1 MSFSIH
7 MANDEQLDSLLRSN
21 KRIPSWRID
30 NTQSARE
37 RKRIHQLQL
46 HRQQLERD
54 KETEIKRKRQRR
66 TISVSKIQA
75 KKSVLHEGNDLEL

>member
-1 MSFSIH
+1 MSFNIH

-21 KRIPSWRID
+21 KRIPSWRIA
-30 NTQSARE
+30 NTQSTRE

-54 KETEIKRKRQRR
+54 KETEIKRKRQ
-66 TISVSKIQA
+66 
-75 KKSVLHEGNDLEL
+75 

>member
-1 MSFSIH
+1 MSFSMH

-21 KRIPSWRID
+21 KRIPSWRIA
-30 NTQSARE
+30 NTQSAWE

-54 KETEIKRKRQRR
+54 KETKIKRKRQRR

>member
-7 MANDEQLDSLLRSN
+7 MANNEQLDSLLRSN
-21 KRIPSWRID
+21 KRILSRRIA
-30 NTQSARE
+30 NTQSVRE
-37 RKRIHQLQL
+37 RKRINQLQL

>member
-21 KRIPSWRID
+21 KRIPSWRIA

>member
-21 KRIPSWRID
+21 KRIPSWRIA

-54 KETEIKRKRQRR
+54 NETEIKRKRQRR

>member
-21 KRIPSWRID
+21 KRITSWRIA

>member
-1 MSFSIH
+1 MSFNIH

-21 KRIPSWRID
+21 KRIPSWRIA

-37 RKRIHQLQL
+37 RKMIHKLQL
-46 HRQQLERD
+46 HCQQLERD
-54 KETEIKRKRQRR
+54 KEAEIKRKRQRR

>member
-1 MSFSIH
+1 

-21 KRIPSWRID
+21 KRIPSRRIA
-30 NTQSARE
+30 NTQSVRE
-37 RKRIHQLQL
+37 RKRINQLQL

-54 KETEIKRKRQRR
+54 KETEIKRKGQRR

>member
-1 MSFSIH
+1 MSFSMH

-21 KRIPSWRID
+21 KRIPSWRIA

>member
-21 KRIPSWRID
+21 KQIPSWRIA

-46 HRQQLERD
+46 HCQQLERD
-54 KETEIKRKRQRR
+54 KEAEIKRKRQRR

>member
-21 KRIPSWRID
+21 KRILSRRIA
-30 NTQSARE
+30 NTQSVRE
-37 RKRIHQLQL
+37 RKRINQLQL

>member
-21 KRIPSWRID
+21 KRIPSWRIA

-54 KETEIKRKRQRR
+54 KETEIKRKRQLR
-66 TISVSKIQA
+66 TIYVSKIQA
-75 KKSVLHEGNDLEL
+75 KKYVLHEGNDLEL

>member
-1 MSFSIH
+1 MSFNIH

-21 KRIPSWRID
+21 KRIPSWWIA

-54 KETEIKRKRQRR
+54 KETEIKRKGQRR

>member
-21 KRIPSWRID
+21 KRILSRRIA
-30 NTQSARE
+30 NTQSVRE
-37 RKRIHQLQL
+37 RKRINQLQL

-54 KETEIKRKRQRR
+54 KETEIKRKRQLR

>member
-21 KRIPSWRID
+21 KRIPSWRIA

-54 KETEIKRKRQRR
+54 KKTEIKRKRQRR